1 MSIQNS
7 TVQNDFLS
15 VHEPG
20 YALYNA
26 ESGVRVLSLFNL
38 AKSTYSKLVE
48 QSWQQKNAQSDQAVE
63 CLVSQPLLLPVIL
76 PLSDEQLSFVLAEQE
91 VLANAGIV
99 FVEQS
104 KNKIQ
109 IRQFPALLRE
119 QDVSNALVIIIDELN
134 SKLRLNQDQLICESN
149 LHQSIGLAMV
159 LPHYDETQADILLK
173 LSKKLFHEQ
182 LSQQLLLNSIP
193 LDLTSHIKK
202 LF

>member
-1 MSIQNS
+1 M
-7 TVQNDFLS
+7 
-15 VHEPG
+15 
-20 YALYNA
+20 
-26 ESGVRVLSLFNL
+26 
-38 AKSTYSKLVE
+38 
-48 QSWQQKNAQSDQAVE
+48 
-63 CLVSQPLLLPVIL
+63 LLPVIL
-76 PLSDEQLSFVLAEQE
+76 SLSEKQLSFVLAEQE
-91 VLANAGIV
+91 ILAKAGIV

-109 IRQFPALLRE
+109 IRKFPALLRE
-119 QDVSNALVIIIDELN
+119 QDVSNALTVIIEELIG
-134 SKLRLNQDQLICESN
+134 KLNTSQEQLARESE

-159 LPHYDETQADILLK
+159 LAHYDETQADILLK